1 MLELPKWLLLLLEK
15 RPIVAG
21 ENHKHFRRRERLCAD
36 GGCVWSDV
44 NEDCGEGRT
53 HMGSSH
59 KDLSYALSSNTEE
72 IRDNKRDERGMKKT
86 R

>member
-1 MLELPKWLLLLLEK
+1 
-15 RPIVAG
+15 
-21 ENHKHFRRRERLCAD
+21 
-36 GGCVWSDV
+36 
-44 NEDCGEGRT
+44 
-53 HMGSSH
+53 MGSSH